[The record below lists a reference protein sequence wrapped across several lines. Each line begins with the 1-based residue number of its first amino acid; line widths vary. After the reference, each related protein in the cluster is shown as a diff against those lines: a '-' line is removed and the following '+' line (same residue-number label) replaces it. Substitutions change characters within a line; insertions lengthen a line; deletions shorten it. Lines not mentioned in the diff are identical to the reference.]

1 MAKPSNPE
9 NRYSFTCKVTGE
21 TVKTN
26 PKQFAALAT
35 RYGITNEELDVSY
48 VCRAGRRVIDAE
60 KLTPEQA
67 VEKYGIHINVAKTLK
82 CTVKEKVKKEK
93 VVSTVETPA
102 SETELVA
109 SDESETPSTVE
120 AVENISIE
128 VSTENEVSVLENT
141 ETESVSSEVS
151 EETAVTA

>member
-1 MAKPSNPE
+1 MAKPANPE

-26 PKQFAALAT
+26 PKQFAALAK
-35 RYGITNEELDVSY
+35 RYNITNEELDVSY
-48 VCRAGRRVIDAE
+48 VCRAGRRVIEAE

-93 VVSTVETPA
+93 VVSTVETP
-102 SETELVA
+102 V
-109 SDESETPSTVE
+109 TVE
-120 AVENISIE
+120 AVQTDSIE
-128 VSTENEVSVLENT
+128 VSSENEVSTHENT
-141 ETESVSSEVS
+141 EIENVSSEVS
-151 EETAVTA
+151 EETAIPA

>member
-1 MAKPSNPE
+1 MARPANPQ

-48 VCRAGRRVIDAE
+48 VSRAGRRVIEAE

-67 VEKYGIHINVAKTLK
+67 AEKYGIHINVANTLK
-82 CTVKEKVKKEK
+82 CTVKEKAPAK
-93 VVSTVETPA
+93 TETPA
-102 SETELVA
+102 VEHTNVQLPEAVSET
-109 SDESETPSTVE
+109 
-120 AVENISIE
+120 SIE
-128 VSTENEVSVLENT
+128 VSDNGVEVEKSATSFSVSIPADVE
-141 ETESVSSEVS
+141 ESVEVG
-151 EETAVTA
+151 A

>member
-1 MAKPSNPE
+1 MAKPANPE

-26 PKQFAALAT
+26 PKQFAALAK
-35 RYGITNEELDVSY
+35 RYNITNEELDVSY
-48 VCRAGRRVIDAE
+48 VCRAGRRVIEAE

-102 SETELVA
+102 TEVETLSSV
-109 SDESETPSTVE
+109 DSETPSTVE
-120 AVENISIE
+120 AVETPSIE
-128 VSTENEVSVLENT
+128 VTSETSTTENT

-151 EETAVTA
+151 EETAIPA

>member
-1 MAKPSNPE
+1 MAKPANPE

-26 PKQFAALAT
+26 PKQFAALAK
-35 RYGITNEELDVSY
+35 RYNITNEELDVSY
-48 VCRAGRRVIDAE
+48 VCRAGRRVIEAE

-93 VVSTVETPA
+93 VVSTTETP
-102 SETELVA
+102 V
-109 SDESETPSTVE
+109 TVE
-120 AVENISIE
+120 AVQTDSIE
-128 VSTENEVSVLENT
+128 VSSENEVSTHENT
-141 ETESVSSEVS
+141 EIENVSSEVS
-151 EETAVTA
+151 EETAIPA

>member
-1 MAKPSNPE
+1 MAKPANPE

-26 PKQFAALAT
+26 PKQFAALAK
-35 RYGITNEELDVSY
+35 RYNITNEELDVSY
-48 VCRAGRRVIDAE
+48 VCRAGRRVIEAE

-93 VVSTVETPA
+93 VVSTVETPTTEA
-102 SETELVA
+102 ETSSV
-109 SDESETPSTVE
+109 ESETPAVE
-120 AVENISIE
+120 AVETPSIE
-128 VSTENEVSVLENT
+128 VTSETSTPENT

-151 EETAVTA
+151 EETAIPA

>member
-1 MAKPSNPE
+1 MAKPANPE

-48 VCRAGRRVIDAE
+48 VCRAGRRVIEAE

-93 VVSTVETPA
+93 VVSTVETP
-102 SETELVA
+102 V
-109 SDESETPSTVE
+109 TVE
-120 AVENISIE
+120 AVQTDSIE
-128 VSTENEVSVLENT
+128 VSSENEVSTHENT
-141 ETESVSSEVS
+141 EIENVSSEVS
-151 EETAVTA
+151 EETAIPA

>member
-1 MAKPSNPE
+1 MAKPANPE

-48 VCRAGRRVIDAE
+48 VCRAGRRVIEAE

-67 VEKYGIHINVAKTLK
+67 VEKYGIHINVAKSLK
-82 CTVKEKVKKEK
+82 CTVKEKVKKQK
-93 VVSTVETPA
+93 AVSNVETPA
-102 SETELVA
+102 
-109 SDESETPSTVE
+109 TVE
-120 AVENISIE
+120 AVQTDSIE
-128 VSTENEVSVLENT
+128 VSSENEVSIQENT
-141 ETESVSSEVS
+141 ETESVSSEIS
-151 EETAVTA
+151 EETAIPA

>member
-1 MAKPSNPE
+1 MAKPANPE

-48 VCRAGRRVIDAE
+48 VCRAGRRVIEAE

-67 VEKYGIHINVAKTLK
+67 VEKYGIHINVAKSLK
-82 CTVKEKVKKEK
+82 CTVKEKVKKQK
-93 VVSTVETPA
+93 VVSNVETPA
-102 SETELVA
+102 
-109 SDESETPSTVE
+109 TVE
-120 AVENISIE
+120 AVQTDSIE
-128 VSTENEVSVLENT
+128 VSSENEVSIQENT
-141 ETESVSSEVS
+141 ETESVSSEIS
-151 EETAVTA
+151 EETAIPA

>member
-1 MAKPSNPE
+1 MAKPANPE

-26 PKQFAALAT
+26 PKQFSALAT

-48 VCRAGRRVIDAE
+48 VCRAGRRVIEAE

-93 VVSTVETPA
+93 VVSTVETPTTEA
-102 SETELVA
+102 ETPSV
-109 SDESETPSTVE
+109 ESETPAVE
-120 AVENISIE
+120 AVETPSIE
-128 VSTENEVSVLENT
+128 VTSETSTPENT

-151 EETAVTA
+151 EETAIPA

>member
-1 MAKPSNPE
+1 MAKPANPE

-26 PKQFAALAT
+26 PKQFAALGK
-35 RYGITNEELDVSY
+35 RYNITNEELDVSY
-48 VCRAGRRVIDAE
+48 VCRAGRRVIEAE

-93 VVSTVETPA
+93 VVSTVETPTTEA
-102 SETELVA
+102 ETSSV
-109 SDESETPSTVE
+109 ESETPAVE
-120 AVENISIE
+120 AVETPSIE
-128 VSTENEVSVLENT
+128 VTSETSTPENT

-151 EETAVTA
+151 EETAIPA